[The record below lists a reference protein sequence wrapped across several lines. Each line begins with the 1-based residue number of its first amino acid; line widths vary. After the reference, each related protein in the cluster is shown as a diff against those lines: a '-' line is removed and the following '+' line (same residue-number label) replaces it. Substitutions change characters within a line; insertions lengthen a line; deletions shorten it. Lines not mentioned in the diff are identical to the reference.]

1 MSAAAPVRRVRSK
14 YGAVKTQVSGITFD
28 SKREAARYIEL
39 LALLQA
45 GDICDLR
52 LQPSFEI
59 CPAIV
64 LDGKKQRALV
74 YRADFA
80 YEDHLG
86 NQVYE
91 DVKGHRT
98 REYVL
103 KRRLV
108 KHLYGIEVR
117 EVR

>member
-1 MSAAAPVRRVRSK
+1 MAPQAVRKVRSK
-14 YGAVKTQVSGITFD
+14 YGAVKTQVNGITFD
-28 SKREAARYIEL
+28 SKREAARYVEL
-39 LALLQA
+39 LAMLQA
-45 GDICDLR
+45 GDISDLR

-64 LDGKKQRALV
+64 LDGKKQRALI
-74 YRADFA
+74 YRADFF

-86 NQVYE
+86 NKIYE

-98 REYVL
+98 REYIL

-108 KHLYGIEVR
+108 KHLYGVEIR